1 MTNHSTRSS
10 CYIINVDL
18 FIVQFVDVRCFIPQD
33 NAELFAMM
41 EKTRMYIFRKLD
53 PEVHLYHNEQKKC
66 CFNLEL
72 FNSNNALTFE
82 IMLHNILL
90 LRLSVIV
97 LVIKTLRF
105 GSIFSPFYF
114 LFILSHISHLL
125 VFIAGISV

>member
-10 CYIINVDL
+10 CYIINVDF

-105 GSIFSPFYF
+105 GFIFSF
-114 LFILSHISHLL
+114 LFFIYFVAHLTSAC
-125 VFIAGISV
+125 IYSWD